1 MFDIPPPQSMIP
13 PVTSPSYPELRYSD
27 AGNTY
32 ARNNVGAW
40 VPHPGICN
48 SQILKFVQAL
58 TSQWP
63 FHKESGTYALGPA
76 KFASHTDPPSPSS
89 SCIVIHQVPSN
100 NVIDPVLLPLPDN
113 DDLDLTDAV
122 TIAEACGYI
131 PAARKQVHAARPK
144 PQGAKARERKTS
156 HWLSQRS
163 SNNYSNLDVN
173 CLLNMVQDELPL
185 GQCGWQTVHLKY
197 CQWAKVNHWPP

>member
-1 MFDIPPPQSMIP
+1 MSDIPPPQSMIP

-27 AGNTY
+27 ASNAY

-58 TSQWP
+58 TSQWS
-63 FHKESGTYALGPA
+63 FCKESGTYALGPA
-76 KFASHTDPPSPSS
+76 KCSHYRGGMWLHSS
-89 SCIVIHQVPSN
+89 SQKAGSHRKAKAPRGKGKGKENIPLAVPKKCSREDADEDDNAQVKR
-100 NVIDPVLLPLPDN
+100 
-113 DDLDLTDAV
+113 
-122 TIAEACGYI
+122 G
-131 PAARKQVHAARPK
+131 R
-144 PQGAKARERKTS
+144 PQG
-156 HWLSQRS
+156 

-185 GQCGWQTVHLKY
+185 GQRGWQIIHLKY
-197 CQWAKVNHWPP
+197 CQWAKVNHRPP